1 MGEDFKNPRSVQYGL
16 GYERQATRHLVL
28 GVNFDYVHT
37 TRNQRNVELNLPAP
51 LTGEAYISFLTA
63 NNTAANVAAWAVP
76 GGIFDQIRYSG
87 RSYIAVNTPS
97 GFLTPTGG
105 SFSFPSG
112 SVTTRQRPT
121 LAQQN
126 FNLGSVQVRSSI
138 GKALYRAL
146 TFRARYTSKRM
157 LLNAY
162 YTYSRLLSD
171 DDNERD
177 SGGVSYDN
185 PYDFRGE

>member
-1 MGEDFKNPRSVQYGL
+1 
-16 GYERQATRHLVL
+16 
-28 GVNFDYVHT
+28 
-37 TRNQRNVELNLPAP
+37 
-51 LTGEAYISFLTA
+51 TG
-63 NNTAANVAAWAVP
+63 
-76 GGIFDQIRYSG
+76 SG
-87 RSYIAVNTPS
+87 A
-97 GFLTPTGG
+97 

-126 FNLGSVQVRSSI
+126 FNLGSIQVRSSI
-138 GKALYRAL
+138 GRALYRGL
-146 TFRARYTSKRM
+146 TFRAKWSSKRM

-185 PYDFRGE
+185 PYDFHGEYWKRRINRESMFLA